1 MTLTLRMARG
11 ADAREVHAIYAH
23 HVATGY
29 GSFDEVA
36 PPVEEMAARI
46 LETLGK
52 DLPFLVAERDGR
64 IIGWASAG
72 AFRPRIAYRFT
83 LEDSVY
89 VAPDAMGHGVGRALL
104 MGVVEAASRGA
115 WRQMIAA
122 IGGGEQ
128 LNPGSVALHR
138 ACGFTVQGTLH
149 GVGWKHGGWVDLI
162 LMQRPLGPTP
172 LA

>member
-1 MTLTLRMARG
+1 MTATLRQARG
-11 ADAREVHAIYAH
+11 ADAPQVQAIYAH

-29 GSFDEVA
+29 GSFDETA
-36 PPVEEMAARI
+36 PSVEEMAARI
-46 LETLGK
+46 LDTIGK
-52 DLPFLVAERDGR
+52 GLPFLVAEAGGR
-64 IIGWASAG
+64 VVGWASAG

-89 VAPDAMGHGVGRALL
+89 VAADATGQGVGRQLL
-104 MGVVEAASRGA
+104 MGVVEATSRGA

-128 LNPGSVALHR
+128 LNPASVALHR